1 MPQNKIQS
9 TQIQSIQAA
18 QITGILSTAQG
29 GTGNSDIG
37 ISRSNLEAA
46 KSGAN
51 SDITS
56 LSGLT
61 TPLSVAQGGTS
72 QNNKTAAFNEL
83 SPATTKGDIIA
94 NNGTSNI
101 RLAVGIDGQVLMAD
115 SASTSGLTWAPG
127 AVGTVTSISSSG
139 GTTGLT
145 LTGGPITSSGTLTL
159 GGTLAIANGGT
170 GLTAVPGSNGQL
182 IFKSSNAYSATS
194 QISYNGSNTISVGAS
209 DSTFT
214 IAAAAAATGSAT
226 GASILIIGGACGVP
240 IIGGLPGH
248 VYLRG
253 GPGAAGGSGTGGNVY
268 LQSGVGPDGVGS
280 VIVTTGSSQTE
291 RLRIVSSGAW
301 GLSGANYGTTGQVL
315 TSNGNGGAPTWT
327 TISAA
332 TGTVTSVALSGGT
345 TGLTVKD
352 SPITSSGTITLEGTL
367 VVANGGTGT
376 TTGSITGTEALTFTA
391 GGSNANVNLV
401 PIGTGTVD
409 VSSKRITSL
418 ATPTQETDAATKKY
432 VDDVVAGGGFAGG
445 TVPNATIFSSAVT
458 LSSSLAF
465 GTAYTESTSN
475 VTASATTNIDCSLS
489 NNFVITMSSN
499 ITSLTFSNV
508 PVSGRLFYLALII
521 RQDAIGERSLAWP
534 SSIKWPS
541 GVAPVITAT
550 ANKYDIITIMTYDG
564 GTSWSGFVAGQNY

>member
-115 SASTSGLTWAPG
+115 SASTTGLKWAPG
-127 AVGTVTSISSSG
+127 AVGTVTSIDISG
-139 GTTGLT
+139 GSTGLT
-145 LTGGPITSSGTLTL
+145 ATGGPITSSGILTL
-159 GGTLAIANGGT
+159 GGTLAVANGGT
-170 GLTAVPGSNGQL
+170 GLTSAPGSSGQL
-182 IFKSSNAYSATS
+182 LFNNSGLYGAVARL
-194 QISYNGSNTISVGAS
+194 SYNGSDTLSVGAIGT
-209 DSTFT
+209 TFN
-214 IAAAAAATGSAT
+214 IVS
-226 GASILIIGGACGVP
+226 
-240 IIGGLPGH
+240 
-248 VYLRG
+248 
-253 GPGAAGGSGTGGNVY
+253 AGGSGQVSASNLSISAGNASNNFHSPGSLTLKSGDGAGTLASGGNITI
-268 LQSGVGPDGVGS
+268 QTGTPGGGGS
-280 VIVTTGSSQTE
+280 AGTLFVNISSTE
-291 RLRIVSSGAW
+291 RLRITSSGAW

-315 TSNGNGGAPTWT
+315 TSNGSDGAPTWQT
-327 TISAA
+327 PETPSSTDITTSLGYTPVNKAGDTMTGALTLSGAPTDNLHAATKQYVDSTISA
-332 TGTVTSVALSGGT
+332 GVFS
-345 TGLTVKD
+345 
-352 SPITSSGTITLEGTL
+352 
-367 VVANGGTGT
+367 
-376 TTGSITGTEALTFTA
+376 
-391 GGSNANVNLV
+391 
-401 PIGTGTVD
+401 
-409 VSSKRITSL
+409 
-418 ATPTQETDAATKKY
+418 
-432 VDDVVAGGGFAGG
+432 GG
-445 TVPNATIFSSAVT
+445 TVPNATTFSSAVT

-521 RQDAIGERSLAWP
+521 RQDATGGRTLAWS